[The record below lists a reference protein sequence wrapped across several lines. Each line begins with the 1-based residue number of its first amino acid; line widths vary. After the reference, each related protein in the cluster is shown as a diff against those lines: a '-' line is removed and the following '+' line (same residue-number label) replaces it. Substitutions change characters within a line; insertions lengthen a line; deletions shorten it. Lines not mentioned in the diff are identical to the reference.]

1 MAQNAVTS
9 PVKGFIIFNNANGNL
24 CYHRYFNDKG
34 TLSKEAGFRNITFD
48 QADPHKIAAIFFSM
62 SQIANVIVEEY
73 KEEYPEDDD
82 PNTNLA
88 FQQGFQG
95 MKSDS
100 IDYILETHD
109 QYPLTLALFYDSGDL
124 HDEITRYLT

>member
-1 MAQNAVTS
+1 MPVT
-9 PVKGFIIFNNANGNL
+9 PLKGFIIFNSANGNL

-34 TLSKEAGFRNITFD
+34 VLSKEPGFRNITFD

-73 KEEYPEDDD
+73 KEEYPDDND
-82 PNTNLA
+82 PNTKLA

-100 IDYILETHD
+100 IDYMLE
-109 QYPLTLALFYDSGDL
+109 
-124 HDEITRYLT
+124 

>member
-1 MAQNAVTS
+1 
-9 PVKGFIIFNNANGNL
+9 
-24 CYHRYFNDKG
+24 
-34 TLSKEAGFRNITFD
+34 
-48 QADPHKIAAIFFSM
+48 M

-88 FQQGFQG
+88 FRQGYQG

-100 IDYILETHD
+100 IDYMLESHD
-109 QYPLTLALFYDSGDL
+109 EYPLTLALFYDSAELD
-124 HDEITRYLT
+124 DEIARYLS